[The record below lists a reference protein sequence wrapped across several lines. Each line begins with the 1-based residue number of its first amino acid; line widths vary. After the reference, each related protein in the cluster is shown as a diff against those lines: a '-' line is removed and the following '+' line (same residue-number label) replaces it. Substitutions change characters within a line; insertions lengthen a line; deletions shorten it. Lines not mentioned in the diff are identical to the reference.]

1 MLGFIFYRKDLA
13 LLLSKLITTKSKAAV
28 SSPINL
34 GLISLTYFFYF
45 GQLGIITPYMG
56 VFLDGRGFSS
66 QEIGSLLAII
76 TLTRVLG
83 PNLWAA
89 IADKTGR
96 GADIVRFGCLLAVL
110 TFTAVYISFS
120 FWALTF
126 SFGIMMMFWTAVLPQ
141 LEVITV
147 NSAKDSKG
155 GYGAIR
161 LWGSIGFIILSLT
174 VGFLLDFFSTEVIV
188 YSSSL
193 CLLALY
199 LSSLFIASP
208 QIVPKHERVELNEWH
223 KVRSLVFVVFII
235 SAIFLQI
242 SFGSFYSFFALYM
255 TDLDYSGKQI
265 GLFIAVGVLSEIGI
279 FLVASRLIAKFG
291 VKWMLIVSL
300 ILTAIR
306 WLCLALVPQFSSAI
320 IFSQMLHSFSFGMTH
335 ATSVHFLHTYFAT
348 GFQSRAQA
356 LYVSFAFGVGGAIGS
371 FIAGYT
377 WMDGAGAERSFI
389 ISASFAFV
397 GAFVLLLVRSK
408 AFTGRQSA

>member
-1 MLGFIFYRKDLA
+1 M
-13 LLLSKLITTKSKAAV
+13 LLSKLITTKSKAAI
-28 SSPINL
+28 SSPTNL

-45 GQLGIITPYMG
+45 GQLGVITPYAG
-56 VFLDGRGFSS
+56 VFLDGRGFNS

-89 IADKTGR
+89 VADKTGR
-96 GADIVRFGCLLAVL
+96 GADIVRFGCLLAFM
-110 TFTAVYISFS
+110 TFTAVYFSFS

-126 SFGIMMMFWTAVLPQ
+126 SFGVMMMFWTAVLPQ

-147 NSAKDSKG
+147 NSTQASKG
-155 GYGAIR
+155 GYGAVR
-161 LWGSIGFIILSLT
+161 LWGSIGFIVLSLL
-174 VGFLLDFFSTEVIV
+174 VGFLLDYFSTEVII
-188 YSSSL
+188 YTASF
-193 CLLALY
+193 CLFALY
-199 LSSLFIASP
+199 ISSLFIASP
-208 QIVPKHERVELNEWH
+208 QVVPKHERVVVNEWH
-223 KVRSLVFVVFII
+223 KVRTLAFFAFIV

-242 SFGSFYSFFALYM
+242 SFGSYYSFFALYM
-255 TDLDYSGKQI
+255 GDLDYSGKQT

-291 VKWMLIVSL
+291 VKWMLIFSMLV
-300 ILTAIR
+300 TALR
-306 WLCLALVPQFSSAI
+306 WLLLAFVPQFASAI
-320 IFSQMLHSFSFGMTH
+320 ILSQTLHCFSFGMTH
-335 ATSVHFLHTYFAT
+335 ASSVHFLHTYFGS

-356 LYVSFAFGVGGAIGS
+356 LYVSIAFGIGGALGS

-397 GAFVLLLVRSK
+397 GAFALLLVSSK
-408 AFTGRQSA
+408 AFAGSKSTA

>member
-1 MLGFIFYRKDLA
+1 M
-13 LLLSKLITTKSKAAV
+13 LLSALFTTKSKAAI
-28 SSPINL
+28 SSPTNL

-45 GQLGIITPYMG
+45 GQLGVITPYAG

-96 GADIVRFGCLLAVL
+96 GADIVRFGCLLAFV
-110 TFTAVYISFS
+110 TFTAVYFSYS

-126 SFGIMMMFWTAVLPQ
+126 SFGMMMMFWTAVLPQ

-147 NSAKDSKG
+147 SASKDSKG
-155 GYGAIR
+155 GYGAVR
-161 LWGSIGFIILSLT
+161 LWGSIGFIVLSLLI
-174 VGFLLDFFSTEVIV
+174 GFLLDFFSTEVII
-188 YSSSL
+188 YTSSF

-199 LSSLFIASP
+199 ISSLFIASP
-208 QIVPKHERVELNEWH
+208 LAVPKHERVVVNEWH
-223 KVRSLVFVVFII
+223 KVRSLVFIVFII

-242 SFGSFYSFFALYM
+242 SFGSYYSFFALYM
-255 TDLDYSGKQI
+255 ADLDYSGKQT

-279 FLVASRLIAKFG
+279 FIIASRLIAKFG
-291 VKWMLIVSL
+291 VKWMLIISML
-300 ILTAIR
+300 LTTVR
-306 WLCLALVPQFSSAI
+306 WLTLALIPESASAI
-320 IFSQMLHSFSFGMTH
+320 IFSQTLHAFSFGMTH
-335 ATSVHFLHTYFAT
+335 ATSVHFLYTYFAS

-356 LYVSFAFGVGGAIGS
+356 LYVSIAFGIGGALGS
-371 FIAGYT
+371 FIAGNI
-377 WMDGAGAERSFI
+377 WMQGAGAEKSFI

-397 GAFVLLLVRSK
+397 GAFALLLVSSK
-408 AFTGRQSA
+408 KFFDKKTA